1 MNNQKCPN
9 CGFINFATA
18 EACRKCETLFISA
31 DHHELSHYEQPAPS
45 YSSTNYHE
53 QPTPDYSSGS
63 YQQSGPSYS
72 SSNYYQLGPPK
83 RKVPV
88 FKICA
93 LSFLMLMVLGG
104 VRIFSWYRSQFTWQ
118 DFKPNTSSL
127 TIMMPGEPST
137 AGPIEADTEAGKLTT
152 YSYTYMVPEQGS
164 LIIGL
169 IKGIPVGM
177 PGSRPNPKVLHA
189 TLDSLMSET
198 NSTLISQRDT
208 YDHSFP
214 AVEFE
219 MQPPGN
225 SGARKNR
232 GFGKLIFTTSGLYI
246 LTVVAYEDTQLFSER
261 SRFLNPPERYG
272 NAY

>member
-9 CGFINFATA
+9 CGFINFVTA
-18 EACRKCETLFISA
+18 EACRKCETVLISTGHDEQSHDQQPSA
-31 DHHELSHYEQPAPS
+31 DYSASS
-45 YSSTNYHE
+45 YY
-53 QPTPDYSSGS
+53 P
-63 YQQSGPSYS
+63 QQSAPGYTST
-72 SSNYYQLGPPK
+72 NYYQLGPPR
-83 RKVPV
+83 RKVPI

-93 LSFLMLMVLGG
+93 ISFLMLMALGG
-104 VRIFSWYRSQFTWQ
+104 VRIFSWYRSQFKWQ
-118 DFKPNTSSL
+118 DFKPNNSSL

-189 TLDSLMSET
+189 SLDALMSET

-225 SGARKNR
+225 SGTRKNR
-232 GFGKLIFTTSGLYI
+232 GFGKMIFTTSGLYI

-261 SRFLNPPERYG
+261 ARFLNPPERYG